1 MSSSDSFVQN
11 AAPWKRIILNHRIT
25 VSAIFGIAA
34 LFFVRPS
41 LQAVLCGLPLIILG
55 EAVRLWASGHI
66 HKMAEVTRT
75 GPYAL
80 CRHPLYLGHFFITL
94 GFLTAAGN
102 LWLIPAGIVAFL
114 LIFLPTMEREE
125 SFLTNQFGDEYS
137 RYAAA
142 VPRFLPY
149 RWNPETTRGT
159 FDWQLVKRHREWNN
173 IYGLAAGLA
182 AFVALGVWLG
192 TW

>member
-1 MSSSDSFVQN
+1 MNSPDSFVQN

-25 VSAIFGIAA
+25 VSTIFGIAA

-41 LQAVLCGLPLIILG
+41 LQAILCGLPLIILG
-55 EAVRLWASGHI
+55 EVIRLWASGHI

-80 CRHPLYLGHFFITL
+80 CRHPLYLGHFFITI

-102 LWLIPAGIVAFL
+102 LWLIPAGVVAFL

-125 SFLTNQFGDEYS
+125 NFLTNQFGDEYS
-137 RYAAA
+137 RYSET
-142 VPRFLPY
+142 VPRFMP
-149 RWNPETTRGT
+149 RWNAEATHGT
-159 FDWQLVKRHREWNN
+159 FDWQLVKRHRELNN
-173 IYGLAAGLA
+173 IYGLLGGLV
-182 AFVALGVWLG
+182 AFAALGVWLD